1 VFDARRP
8 RPPLDACV
16 TVLWTVTT
24 TPGPRLLERVLPSG
38 TAQIVINLAEDRT
51 RGYDEARG
59 FAMQESSGSLLC
71 GPSTRYGIID
81 TDEQCNVVGAC
92 IAPAGLP
99 ALVSSRAEE
108 FADTDVP
115 LDAVWGD
122 RTIDRLRTRLLEART
137 ADARLDVLE
146 EALRATWR
154 ERPVHPAVACALD
167 AFARRPAV
175 TTVGDAVAA
184 AGVSARHLIDRFTA
198 QIGLTPK
205 RFCRVRRFQR
215 ALALAHRG
223 VTQDWATIAA
233 DCGFSDQPHLIHEF
247 RAFAGLP
254 PSAYLDNR
262 TRHRNHVR
270 FLQADG
276 TPVEG

>member
-1 VFDARRP
+1 MLHARRP

-16 TVLWTVTT
+16 TVLWTVTAK
-24 TPGPRLLERVLPSG
+24 PGPRRLERVLPTG

-59 FAMQESSGSLLC
+59 FAVVESSGSVLC

-81 TDEQCNVVGAC
+81 TDEQYDVVGAC
-92 IAPAGLP
+92 IAPGGLP
-99 ALVSSRAEE
+99 SLLAAPAAE
-108 FADTDVP
+108 FAETEAP
-115 LDAVWGD
+115 LDALWGT
-122 RTIDRLRTRLLEART
+122 RAIDRLRACLLEART

-146 EALRATWR
+146 TALLAHWR
-154 ERPVHPAVACALD
+154 EAPLHPSVACALD
-167 AFARRPAV
+167 AFARRAAV

-198 QIGLTPK
+198 QVGLTPK

-215 ALALAHRG
+215 AIAVAHRG
-223 VTQDWATIAA
+223 AAEDWAAIAA
-233 DCGFSDQPHLIHEF
+233 DCGFSDQSHLIHEF

-254 PSAYLDNR
+254 PSAYLDHR
-262 TRHRNHVR
+262 TPHRNHVT
-270 FLQADG
+270 FLDADG
-276 TPVEG
+276 MRVDG